1 MSGIRRRTTL
11 FATAILAAGFVTA
24 AQAADAPK
32 PAAAVTYKEFIWG
45 DPKAKVT
52 VIEYASLTCPHCA
65 DFANTVFP
73 DIKKNYIDTG
83 KIRFVFR
90 DYPLD
95 GLGMAGAALAR
106 CAPEGRGQKM
116 IELMYK
122 NQMEW
127 ARAAAPIEPLK
138 GYAALAGMSSA
149 DVDACLKNE
158 ALLKEIKDVQTKAST
173 LYQVQSTP
181 TFYVNDEK
189 IEGLAAGKPGYEAMV
204 KVLDKHVAKA
214 K

>member
-1 MSGIRRRTTL
+1 MSGLSRRTGL
-11 FATAILAAGFVTA
+11 FAAAVAVAGFATATM
-24 AQAADAPK
+24 AADAPK
-32 PAAAVTYKEFIWG
+32 PAAPVIYKEFIWG
-45 DPKAKVT
+45 DPKSKVT

-122 NQMEW
+122 NQNEW
-127 ARAAAPIEPLK
+127 ARSAAPIEPLK
-138 GYAALAGMSSA
+138 GYAALSGMSSA

-181 TFYVNDEK
+181 TFYINDEK
-189 IEGLAAGKPGYEAMV
+189 LEGLAAGKPGYEALA